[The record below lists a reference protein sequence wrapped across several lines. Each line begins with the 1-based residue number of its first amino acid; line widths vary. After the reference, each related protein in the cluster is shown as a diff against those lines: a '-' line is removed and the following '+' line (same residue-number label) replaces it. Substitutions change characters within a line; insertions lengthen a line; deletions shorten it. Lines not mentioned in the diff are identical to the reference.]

1 MMMKPLIFGIK
12 KSEFQRIEYLS
23 LEKRII
29 SGSMEQVLAVH
40 VLKFTMTV
48 EKNMDVESR
57 DVLSDAIVTDLL
69 KSGTMYLRSLKM
81 TAREIIQ
88 H

>member
-1 MMMKPLIFGIK
+1 M
-12 KSEFQRIEYLS
+12 
-23 LEKRII
+23 
-29 SGSMEQVLAVH
+29 VH